1 MVYVVRYEV
10 TGPVELVDRVV
21 REHVV
26 AEGRGGTVGLSRDG
40 LDPSRSST
48 PGAGDFV
55 VAPGRVAF
63 SSQSPSWPQDTISF
77 MAAVLPRGVL
87 LRVAGFDMGAFP
99 EGESGRFYLRSAREE
114 ETQLSLPTLAV
125 AYNFF
130 PGLTEPLS
138 LAYRRRRALAHANQ
152 LLRGLSA
159 ASGDVRF
166 VPLVAGDSAMPGV
179 PLDLRVVDGL
189 TGRDVTQEAL
199 GDPKFRTFLE
209 ERALDALNAGLT
221 VEGLFPKVM
230 RNEESSFLALS
241 QFSAASPVSPVAT
254 LAATASAVP
263 VPAWPDDDDNAS
275 RRRRRRFLEL
285 EEETDLDFSPIRGP
299 LSRTAWT
306 DRDSTLL
313 DDDDYDDVRFNPN
326 LTPDRRRRHALL
338 DTVDDS
344 VYSSYDPDQTTVE
357 EEEGEDQD
365 ETYYDNYDG
374 ETDQDDLVSSPS
386 SL

>member
-1 MVYVVRYEV
+1 MVYVARYEI

-21 REHVV
+21 RDHVV

-48 PGAGDFV
+48 PDTGDFV

-87 LRVAGFDMGAFP
+87 LRVAGFDMEAFP

-130 PGLTEPLS
+130 PGLIEPLS

-152 LLRGLSA
+152 LLRGLST

-166 VPLVAGDSAMPGV
+166 VPLVVGDSAMPGV

-189 TGRDVTQEAL
+189 TGRDATQEAL
-199 GDPKFRTFLE
+199 GDPKFRAFLE
-209 ERALDALNAGLT
+209 ERALDALNAGLA

-230 RNEESSFLALS
+230 RDEESSFLAVS
-241 QFSAASPVSPVAT
+241 QFSAASPVSLVAT
-254 LAATASAVP
+254 LAATASTVP
-263 VPAWPDDDDNAS
+263 VPAWPDDDNAS
-275 RRRRRRFLEL
+275 RGRRRRFLEL
-285 EEETDLDFSPIRGP
+285 EETDLDFSPIKGP
-299 LSRTAWT
+299 SSRTVWT
-306 DRDSTLL
+306 NQDSTLL
-313 DDDDYDDVRFNPN
+313 DDDDDEDDVRFNPN
-326 LTPDRRRRHALL
+326 LTPDRRQRHAFL
-338 DTVDDS
+338 DTADDS

-357 EEEGEDQD
+357 EEDQD